1 MSKVKWRSKDGAHFL
16 TGRICRLRVHYSRD
30 LKVWFVLVAIGGKT
44 HHEYQVQMG
53 RMREK
58 VLRHARVLFN
68 AIEGK
73 V

>member
-1 MSKVKWRSKDGAHFL
+1 MSAKWKHIGHFHLL
-16 TGRICRLRVHYSRD
+16 TGKRCKLRVHYSRD
-30 LKVWFVLVAIGGKT
+30 LNLWFVLVAIGGKT
-44 HHEYQVQMG
+44 HHEYQLQMG

-73 V
+73 E